1 MAYRRS
7 LTTSAK
13 LLTRQRFA
21 PSFSCTHH
29 EDDCNNSHSDEKVKS
44 FLQSRSYGNNTNS
57 WLGFGS
63 GMSFRDPKGSQFLH
77 VTSGFLLARHMST
90 TNVDGDGEEKIECM
104 ADKTMEVVSSQA
116 TAVNE
121 VAVAAADSWPSVA
134 ALQWASIVITT
145 LVIRTLSI
153 PLMINQLKATSKLTS
168 LRPELGQ
175 IKQEMQDRVRASDF
189 FFDVV

>member
-13 LLTRQRFA
+13 LVTRRQRFA

-44 FLQSRSYGNNTNS
+44 FLQSRSYGDNTNS

-63 GMSFRDPKGSQFLH
+63 GMSFRDPKGSQFLQL
-77 VTSGFLLARHMST
+77 TSGFLLARHMST

-104 ADKTMEVVSSQA
+104 ADIADKTMEVVSSEA
-116 TAVNE
+116 TAVSE
-121 VAVAAADSWPSVA
+121 VAVAAADSWPPVA
-134 ALQWASIVITT
+134 ALQYAIDGIHIYTGLNW
-145 LVIRTLSI
+145 
-153 PLMINQLKATSKLTS
+153 
-168 LRPELGQ
+168 
-175 IKQEMQDRVRASDF
+175 
-189 FFDVV
+189 